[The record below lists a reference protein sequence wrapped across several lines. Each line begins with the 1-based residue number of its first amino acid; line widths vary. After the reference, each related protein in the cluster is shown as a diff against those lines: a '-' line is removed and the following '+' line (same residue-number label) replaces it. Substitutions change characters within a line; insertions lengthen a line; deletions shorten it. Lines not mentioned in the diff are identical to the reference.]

1 MFRLLLLALALA
13 VPASEALKCYQCSD
27 IVASIADGLGDLG
40 AAGAAAV
47 GKAGQSCSGFDAEKP
62 DAKFA
67 GECPAGQ
74 TAACMKMVM
83 NGKTTRSCSASA
95 LDACQEQGE
104 TNACFCTGELCN
116 SAGLASPALLLLAAS
131 LLAALLKA

>member
-1 MFRLLLLALALA
+1 
-13 VPASEALKCYQCSD
+13 
-27 IVASIADGLGDLG
+27 
-40 AAGAAAV
+40 
-47 GKAGQSCSGFDAEKP
+47 
-62 DAKFA
+62 
-67 GECPAGQ
+67 
-74 TAACMKMVM
+74 MKMVM

-116 SAGLASPALLLLAAS
+116 SADLASPALLLLGAS